1 MSTANVFAMLN
12 RRTVRQDVN
21 PYDKSTIVSIFP
33 KRIKI
38 DNFTLT
44 PGRYVIEP
52 GSVEKPSLLVVGSAS
67 WWKEVN
73 PNEPL
78 LEIPQSSPVIA
89 NSIIND
95 YCNGIWGC
103 NMADIKP
110 GIFWVPGEK
119 TIEDIRKQH
128 SALLEAAIV
137 SQKNYY
143 QTMLRFADM
152 NWAASSGNPATIND
166 EMRQAAKYLGQE
178 DRDWMKDHLM
188 MGQVRCQACGT
199 MKDPRYP
206 VCPSCKAIDQSNPL
220 AKTLKF
226 AE

>member
-1 MSTANVFAMLN
+1 MATANVFAMLN

-44 PGRYVIEP
+44 PGRYIIEP

-95 YCNGIWGC
+95 YINGIWGC
-103 NMADIKP
+103 NMTDIKP

-119 TIEDIRKQH
+119 TIEQIRKDH
-128 SALLEAAIV
+128 SALLEANIIA
-137 SQKNYY
+137 QKNYY

-206 VCPSCKAIDQSNPL
+206 VCPSCKAIDQSNPI